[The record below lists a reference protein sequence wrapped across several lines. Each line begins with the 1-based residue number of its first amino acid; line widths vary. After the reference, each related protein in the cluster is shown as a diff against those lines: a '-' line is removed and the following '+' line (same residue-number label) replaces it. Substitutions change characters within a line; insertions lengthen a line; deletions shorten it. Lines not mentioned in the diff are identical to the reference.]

1 MHRYRRFMV
10 GLTGTDS
17 DAGLIRYASMVARLG
32 TAEEVR
38 FVHVLPSEEETK
50 GGNDHGRVQAELQA
64 AVAQEFTAVPQTV
77 RIAFDILSGPL
88 VDQLLTCAAE
98 HEVDLLFVGHRR
110 QHPMRW
116 ALARRLAMKAPCSV
130 WLVPEGFP
138 AFLERILVP
147 IDFSEPAADAMR
159 VAASMA
165 HLNGHAECLTLH
177 VYFNEARTTFEAYGQ
192 VLQGEEVQAFHHFL
206 EPINCHGIAIKPLFE
221 ESASVAHAI
230 GRVAQNHG
238 VDLVVMATRG
248 RSRSAAVLLGSVTE
262 ETIIDTKIPLLVVKH
277 FGARL
282 GVLQVLLDR
291 KFRHQGR
298 IQTD

>member
-17 DAGLIRYASMVARLG
+17 DAGLVRYAAMVARLG

-38 FVHVLPSEEETK
+38 FVHVMGAAAETTA
-50 GGNDHGRVQAELQA
+50 GRAHSQVLAELQA
-64 AVAQEFTAVPQTV
+64 AVAKDFTDIPPTA
-77 RIAFDILSGPL
+77 RIAYDVLSGPL

-98 HEVDLLFVGHRR
+98 HEIDLLFVGHRR
-110 QHPMRW
+110 QHPLRW

-147 IDFSEPAADAMR
+147 IDLSEPAADALR

-192 VLQGEEVQAFHHFL
+192 VLQGEETEAFRQFL
-206 EPINCHGIAIKPLFE
+206 RPINCQGVTIKPLFE
-221 ESASVAHAI
+221 ESAHVAHAI

-262 ETIIDTKIPLLVVKH
+262 ETIIETKIPLLVVKH

-282 GVLQVLLDR
+282 GLLQVLLDR